1 MVELGGWAIT
11 EQVYGLIRY
20 MLPSESTIVEFGSGE
35 GTILLTRNYDVYSI
49 EHDEEFLGI
58 APMSTYI
65 HAPIREYDGIMGKGW
80 YDADII
86 QDSLPPDYDL
96 ILVDGP
102 PGSIGRDG
110 IIQNLDLLD
119 LSKIILVDDVNRSV
133 ERNLAIE
140 IADRVGSIPIVFGDG
155 KRECS
160 LIFNFGDGGGLS
172 IDMAAALNTSNHRL
186 RIGPF
191 TNSEDAEK
199 FRAHLEENF
208 GWVIYTRKFI
218 DGDEEKLELVTGVF
232 HGIEPAIQRAINLKS
247 EYQYQIEIISE
258 MAIPE
263 PDLDEVKGY
272 DPHKLWRQEGTR
284 LYLQTPWEEIHFEM
298 PDDWSIDRT
307 HPDLFKVS
315 EFVLMHPW
323 VDGIL
328 DDWEPSRK
336 AGERPGL
343 AFSGGIDSAAAMLL
357 LPSDTVLIYNE
368 RDFKSGIKHENAF
381 RFIDYLQQEHGRDV
395 VKVKSNHELIRTH
408 HGKMAGF
415 STDYACAVQVILLA
429 DYFNLDSVATG
440 MPLENSYL
448 FHGYKYRDFSKTW
461 FWRLYGSLF
470 DSIGLPI
477 LQPVAGLSEVINQRI
492 VDENGMIEFAQSCL
506 RSTVPGEV
514 CGKCWKCFR
523 KNTLAGH
530 PWQMSR
536 EIKKFLTKSP
546 MKQAASTI
554 YAFQK
559 MGGRKGSIPRNLRGF
574 EQVVK
579 FWNVEL
585 SWLDCY
591 LPEAIDL
598 IPVKYQK
605 GVLEKLSLYAKPM
618 EEPYP
623 IIGFH
628 LYPELD

>member
-49 EHDEEFLGI
+49 EHDPEFIGM

-65 HAPIREYDGIMGKGW
+65 HAPIKGNGGRLGKGW
-80 YDADII
+80 YDAEVIR
-86 QDSLPPDYDL
+86 DSLPPKYDL

-110 IIQNLDLLD
+110 MIQHLDLLD
-119 LSKIILVDDVNRSV
+119 LSKIILVDDVNRST
-133 ERNLAIE
+133 ERSLAID
-140 IADRVGSIPIVFGDG
+140 IADRIGSIPIVFGDA

-160 LIFNFGDGGGLS
+160 LIFNFEDWNCLS

-191 TNSEDAEK
+191 SDAEDAEK
-199 FRAHLEENF
+199 FRIHLEENF

-218 DGDEEKLELVTGVF
+218 DGDEERSELVTGVF
-232 HGIEPAIQRAINLKS
+232 HGIEPAIQRAINLKI
-247 EYQYQIEIISE
+247 EYEYQIEIISE

-263 PDLDEVKGY
+263 PDLEDVKGY
-272 DPHKLWRQEGTR
+272 DPHKLWRQEGAR

-328 DDWEPSRK
+328 DGWEPSRK
-336 AGERPGL
+336 PGNRPGL

-357 LPSDTVLIYNE
+357 LPPETVLIYNE
-368 RDFKSGIKHENAF
+368 RDFKSGLKHENAF
-381 RFIDYLQQEHGRDV
+381 RFIDYLQQKHGRDV
-395 VKVKSNHELIRTH
+395 VKVRSNHELIRTH

-429 DYFNLDSVATG
+429 DYFNLDSMATG

-492 VDENGMIEFAQSCL
+492 VEENGMIEFAQSCL
-506 RSTVPGEV
+506 RSTTPGQV

-523 KNTLAGH
+523 KNTLSGH
-530 PWQMSR
+530 PWEMSS
-536 EIKKFLTKSP
+536 EIKKFLKKTP

-559 MGGRKGSIPRNLRGF
+559 MGGRKGSIPRKLRGF
-574 EQVVK
+574 EQVTK
-579 FWNVEL
+579 FWNIEL
-585 SWLDCY
+585 SWLECY
-591 LPEAIDL
+591 LPESIDL
-598 IPVKYQK
+598 IPTKYQK

-618 EEPYP
+618 NKPYP